1 MADKYTPTTDD
12 MRQCYVDQ
20 NTEGEYGYWDGGK
33 IAAAEFDAWLA
44 EHDAQVA
51 AKSLRDAADVLDT
64 YDARNLPPDDDRWT
78 CDLGYY
84 REAAWLRARA
94 DAMTRQADA
103 PAADDEGGQ
112 E

>member
-51 AKSLRDAADVLDT
+51 AKALRDAAEWIAGYDLD
-64 YDARNLPPDDDRWT
+64 
-78 CDLGYY
+78 GQEY
-84 REAAWLRARA
+84 RVETLLEDRA
-94 DAMTRQADA
+94 DRIERQADT
-103 PAADDEGGQ
+103 PAGDDEGGQ

>member
-51 AKSLRDAADVLDT
+51 AKALRDYADWLAAVGTELADCMDGA
-64 YDARNLPPDDDRWT
+64 DED
-78 CDLGYY
+78 
-84 REAAWLRARA
+84 EAARWIAAIRSRA